1 MATYYRLLLAEI
13 LPFLNRI
20 IYLDG
25 DTIALIDLSELI
37 NLNMDNKII
46 MGFIDD
52 GYNYTNIY
60 GIKTSSKYITAGVLL
75 INLKSMRNEN
85 ITDKFMDFIQK
96 NIKLLIQEDQT
107 VINIVLHE
115 RIGILPPKYGIW
127 SFFNIEE
134 LLFHNRFQNY
144 FKNLKC
150 YNEEEL
156 IHAWK
161 YPGIIHYVT
170 KKPYLFNIYKLNETY
185 IKYWLYY
192 AKKTGE
198 FGNII
203 KYFNYSLLKIKILHF
218 FNYLLII
225 FLI

>member
-1 MATYYRLLLAEI
+1 MVIFNTQTKLFFSNDFVISMMMIIINKI

-25 DTIALIDLSELI
+25 DTIVLTDLTELI
-37 NLNMDNKII
+37 NLNMDNNII

-52 GYNYTNIY
+52 GYNYTNIF
-60 GIKTSSKYITAGVLL
+60 GIKTAKYITAGVLL

-96 NIKLLIQEDQT
+96 NIKSLIQEDQT

-127 SFFNIEE
+127 SFSNIDD
-134 LLFHNRFQNY
+134 LLLHNRFQNY

-150 YNEEEL
+150 YNEEDL
-156 IHAWK
+156 IKAWK
-161 YPGIIHYVT
+161 FPGIIHYVM
-170 KKPYLFNIYKLNETY
+170 KKPYFFNNYQLNETY

-198 FGNII
+198 FANIM
-203 KYFNYSLLKIKILHF
+203 KYYNFYF
-218 FNYLLII
+218 
-225 FLI
+225 